1 MCFNFDI
8 MIQCITKLSSLLQPS
23 RLVVLTI
30 MWNPGFEPGHHILW
44 NNYLKPQSST
54 FGPGFTAI
62 IFPQFDILI
71 VPTIYLRL
79 ESLNFNR
86 LLRADGSNLSLR

>member
-30 MWNPGFEPGHHILW
+30 MWNPGFEPGHHIL
-44 NNYLKPQSST
+44 
-54 FGPGFTAI
+54 
-62 IFPQFDILI
+62 
-71 VPTIYLRL
+71 
-79 ESLNFNR
+79 
-86 LLRADGSNLSLR
+86 